1 MEEPRAIAL
10 LPFKERRL
18 PAQQHALGAYQ
29 VPGALHT
36 QEVGEVLILALH
48 IETCKSSCFEPRTS

>member
-10 LPFKERRL
+10 LPFKERRR

-36 QEVGEVLILALH
+36 QEVGEMLTPSSAYRNVLVKLL
-48 IETCKSSCFEPRTS
+48 